1 MKELKFVD
9 VGEGITEGQ
18 IREWLVK
25 DLETVREDQPVVKVE
40 TDKAIVDAPAPISG
54 IIKINIS
61 SGSKVKVGETIA
73 YIGTKEEIGATGK
86 GVSAPIRSD
95 TSEEKTGKTIG
106 KEESA
111 SNAVENAN
119 PGNTKGENT
128 VSGASSHPQQIL
140 ATPSVRKLARELNI
154 DLSKIR
160 GTGPNGR
167 ITEEDLN
174 LKTTQKS
181 QSEASTQPK
190 AVPPNNPSQNSSE
203 RIERVQ
209 MSMTRKTIAKNMEL
223 SWTIPRATHME
234 MINTTRLFSIVE
246 NSKADMQSKGIKLTF
261 MPFII
266 KAIIEALKDSPGFNA
281 SYDKEKSEIIIK
293 RYYNIGIA
301 AEGPDG
307 LKVVV
312 IKDADKK
319 PIIKIAEEI
328 QELGQKVR
336 DRTVSIDEMRDSTIT
351 LTNIGSL
358 GGGYLAVPMINYPEV
373 AIIGA
378 MRMREMP
385 AVEEGR
391 VVVQRIMPMSVTF
404 DHRVVDGADAVIFMN
419 AIKKYLEDPDF
430 LEML

>member
-25 DLETVREDQPVVKVE
+25 DLEMVREDQPVVKVE
-40 TDKAIVDAPAPISG
+40 TDKAIVDAPSPITG
-54 IIKINIS
+54 IIKINVS
-61 SGSKVKVGETIA
+61 SGSKVNVGDTIA
-73 YIGTKEEIGATGK
+73 YIGTKEEIGALGK
-86 GVSAPIRSD
+86 GVSTPAENDVSK
-95 TSEEKTGKTIG
+95 EKTAKSTD
-106 KEESA
+106 KEENT
-111 SNAVENAN
+111 NATAEPEDVKIESTHTAVTNA
-119 PGNTKGENT
+119 TQH
-128 VSGASSHPQQIL
+128 VL

-154 DLSKIR
+154 DLSKIH

-167 ITEEDLN
+167 ITEEDIN
-174 LKTTQKS
+174 LETGKKPSGEATMPQK
-181 QSEASTQPK
+181 ASPTNI
-190 AVPPNNPSQNSSE
+190 PNSNTE
-203 RIERVQ
+203 DRIERIQ

-234 MINTTRLFSIVE
+234 MVNTTRLFSIVE

-261 MPFII
+261 LPFII
-266 KAIIEALKDSPGFNA
+266 KAIVEALKDSPGFNA
-281 SYDKEKSEIIIK
+281 SYDKERSEIIIK
-293 RYYNIGIA
+293 KYYNIGLA

-307 LKVVV
+307 LKVIV

-328 QELGQKVR
+328 QELGQKVKNR
-336 DRTVSIDEMRDSTIT
+336 SISIDEMRDSTIT

-385 AVEEGR
+385 AVEDGKI
-391 VVVQRIMPMSVTF
+391 VIQRIMPMSVTF
-404 DHRVVDGADAVIFMN
+404 DHRVVDGADAVVFMN

>member
-25 DLETVREDQPVVKVE
+25 DLEMVREDQPVVKVE

-54 IIKINIS
+54 IIKINVS
-61 SGSKVKVGETIA
+61 SGSKVNVGDTIA
-73 YIGTKEEIGATGK
+73 YIGTKEEIGALGK
-86 GVSAPIRSD
+86 GVSTHAENDVSK
-95 TSEEKTGKTIG
+95 EKTAKPTD
-106 KEESA
+106 KEENT
-111 SNAVENAN
+111 NATAKPEDVK
-119 PGNTKGENT
+119 TENT
-128 VSGASSHPQQIL
+128 HTTVTNATQHIL

-154 DLSKIR
+154 DLSKIH

-174 LKTTQKS
+174 FETGKKPSGETTMPQK
-181 QSEASTQPK
+181 ASP
-190 AVPPNNPSQNSSE
+190 AGIPNTNTE
-203 RIERVQ
+203 DRIERIQ
-209 MSMTRKTIAKNMEL
+209 MSMTRKAIAKNMEL

-234 MINTTRLFSIVE
+234 MVNTTRLFSIVE
-246 NSKADMQSKGIKLTF
+246 NSKADMQSKGVKLTF

-266 KAIIEALKDSPGFNA
+266 KAIVEALKDSPGFNA
-281 SYDKEKSEIIIK
+281 SYDKERSEIIIK
-293 RYYNIGIA
+293 KYYNIGLA

-328 QELGQKVR
+328 QALGQKVR
-336 DRTVSIDEMRDSTIT
+336 NRTVSIDEMRDSTIT

-378 MRMREMP
+378 MRMKEMP
-385 AVEEGR
+385 AVEDGR
-391 VVVQRIMPMSVTF
+391 IVIQRIMPMSVTF
-404 DHRVVDGADAVIFMN
+404 DHRVVDGADAVVFMN